1 VQPIKPKAKEPFMSV
16 LQPIRKRKCK
26 TKLLTHEEVRVVNRE
41 DYEGFEIDT
50 KVELIRSLI
59 PIALMHVYEV
69 LDAASVSR

>member
-1 VQPIKPKAKEPFMSV
+1 MSV

-69 LDAASVSR
+69 LDAEVQVLAGKRYGRK

>member
-1 VQPIKPKAKEPFMSV
+1 MSV

-26 TKLLTHEEVRVVNRE
+26 TKLLTHEEARVVNRE

-59 PIALMHVYEV
+59 PMDIYH
-69 LDAASVSR
+69 S